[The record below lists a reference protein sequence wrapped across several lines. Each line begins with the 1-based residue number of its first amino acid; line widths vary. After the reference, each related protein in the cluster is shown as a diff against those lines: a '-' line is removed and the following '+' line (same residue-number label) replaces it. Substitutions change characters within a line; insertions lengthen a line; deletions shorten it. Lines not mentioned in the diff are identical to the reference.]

1 MTRLLID
8 ALSAREGGGIT
19 YVRSLLPLLAQV
31 DETNECAVLLSNQ
44 YQAQLLRE
52 LAAPLHVIPFSLPST
67 SLLRRWLFQQVTLPR
82 LIQERGVDLLFS
94 VSEVS
99 CLRSPVPHVVTAQ
112 NLKIFTP
119 PWRANESRATVNAW
133 KTWLLREGLARLS
146 LRYADRIVFV
156 SDLLRQKVVQ
166 RLHLDLTKA
175 RVVHHGVDEIFRKVP
190 ADVHALSPSWS
201 SLLEQRPFILAVST
215 LAPHK
220 NYETLIHGF
229 GLFVKERD
237 TTDATLVIAGDTSDQ
252 VLYASL
258 KQQVEELA
266 IASRVFFLG
275 KISHEHLPLLYQRA
289 RMFVFPSRLESFGLP
304 LVEAMASGTPIL
316 ASDIPVCREV
326 CQTAALFFDVT
337 DAHMLARQMTALWD
351 NDNLRA
357 DLKERGRQRALDFSW
372 KKAAI
377 QMTQIFRE
385 AVGRD

>member
-1 MTRLLID
+1 MQVFID

-19 YVRSLLPLLAQV
+19 YVRSLLPMLAQV
-31 DETNECAVLLSNQ
+31 DENNECAVLLSNQ
-44 YQAQLLRE
+44 YQTQLLKE
-52 LAAPLHVIPFSLPST
+52 LPAPLHVIPFSLSST

-99 CLRSPVPHVVTAQ
+99 PVPHVVTAQ

-119 PWRANESRATVNAW
+119 PWRANESRATVNTW
-133 KTWLLREGLARLS
+133 KTWFLREGLARLS
-146 LRYADRIVFV
+146 LRYATRIIFV

-166 RLHLDLTKA
+166 RLHLDPTKT
-175 RVVHHGVDEIFRKVP
+175 RVVHHGVDEIFRKAPV
-190 ADVHALSPSWS
+190 DVHALSPPWS
-201 SLLEQRPFILAVST
+201 SLLEQHPFILAVST
-215 LAPHK
+215 LASHK
-220 NYETLIHGF
+220 NYETLIRGF
-229 GLFVKERD
+229 GLFVKEKE
-237 TTDATLVIAGDTSDQ
+237 TADATLVIAGDTSDQ

-258 KQQVEELA
+258 KQRVEELA
-266 IASRVFFLG
+266 IADRVFFLG
-275 KISHEHLPLLYQRA
+275 KIPHEHLPLLYQRA

-337 DAHMLARQMTALWD
+337 DAPMLARQMKALWD

-357 DLKERGRQRALDFSW
+357 DLKERGHQRALDFSW
-372 KKAAI
+372 TKAAI